1 NNVAKHRGCQ
11 PPTGWVGDVN
21 RPFERSQT
29 YLSIGHEWILL
40 LLIVFRL
47 AFFLQIE
54 LGLFLLFLIAFIF
67 FSSVTHGFLL
77 YCPLLYFT
85 CFSFRFCFF
94 FCSLLP
100 LSFFPVAPMTISP
113 FLLVICFQ
121 MADPALI
128 DLPFS

>member
-1 NNVAKHRGCQ
+1 MLWQGEGKRVPCKEQYQKNNVAKHRGCQ

-29 YLSIGHEWILL
+29 CLSIGHEWILL

-77 YCPLLYFT
+77 YWPLLDFT
-85 CFSFRFCFF
+85 CSSFRFGAFV
-94 FCSLLP
+94 SL
-100 LSFFPVAPMTISP
+100 SN
-113 FLLVICFQ
+113 C
-121 MADPALI
+121 AL
-128 DLPFS
+128 